1 MAYNQH
7 PHIFIGGDMN
17 KLKRQISYRKFNRIL
32 RKFDSSPCRA
42 YRYQPRKYEPEASLG
57 AYVNGDYCYVVF
69 LVNRGQD
76 KMERVYMRYFVGDG
90 NRADAFAYVLGYNER
105 F

>member
-1 MAYNQH
+1 M
-7 PHIFIGGDMN
+7 I
-17 KLKRQISYRKFNRIL
+17 KLKRQISHRKFTRVL
-32 RKFDSSPCRA
+32 RDFDSAACRA
-42 YRYQPRKYEPEASLG
+42 YRYQPRQYSPEASLE
-57 AYVNGDYCYVVF
+57 AYVLGDFCYCIF

-76 KMERVYMRYFVGDG
+76 KLERVYLRYWIGSG

>member
-1 MAYNQH
+1 
-7 PHIFIGGDMN
+7 MN
-17 KLKRQISYRKFNRIL
+17 KLKRQVSHCKFTRVL
-32 RKFDSSPCRA
+32 RNFNSAACRA
-42 YRYQPRKYEPEASLG
+42 YRYQPRKYAPEASLE
-57 AYVNGDYCYVVF
+57 AYVLGDYCYAIF

-76 KMERVYMRYFVGDG
+76 KLERVYMRYYVKDG